1 MKSKTIGETVK
12 ELRKKRRWTQL
23 QLAEEMGHKSRHRTV
38 QRIEQN
44 NKGYSPNNM
53 TWEELFNAFDKEKE
67 NQLLSDC
74 YINNNI
80 NDDEGDEDNE
90 QEPYNTS
97 SPDVRLYEIGPSDL
111 NLLLEQLSG
120 DDGLIYFQFSNTINR
135 KEYELFK
142 NFEKLISE
150 HFGLG
155 PSNLRH
161 EIIDSLFILQEKDFS
176 IFYSMIGKLTYD
188 EQKYAPDGTWIEKG
202 YKDVH
207 IFYFSAPHRDRPNT
221 SSRGM
226 YANVLLENLI
236 PAKDREKFISNL
248 DFSVGTDYGEWDEPF
263 EPDEDTNLSFDEN
276 NMNGDDDPF

>member
-1 MKSKTIGETVK
+1 MKLKTIGETVK

-23 QLAEEMGHKSRHRTV
+23 QLAEAMGHKSRQRTV

-74 YINNNI
+74 YKNNI

-111 NLLLEQLSG
+111 NLLLEQLSE
-120 DDGLIYFQFSNTINR
+120 DEGLIYFQFSNTITR
-135 KEYELFK
+135 KEYKLFK
-142 NFEKLISE
+142 NFQKLISE
-150 HFGLG
+150 HFGHG
-155 PSNLRH
+155 PGDHHH
-161 EIIDSLFILQEKDFS
+161 EIIDSLFILQEKNFS
-176 IFYSMIGKLTYD
+176 IFYSMIGKLSYQV
-188 EQKYAPDGTWIEKG
+188 EKFSPDISWYETF

-236 PAKDREKFISNL
+236 PANDRKKFISNL
-248 DFSVGTDYGEWDEPF
+248 DHSIGSDHGVLDIDEDY
-263 EPDEDTNLSFDEN
+263 EPDEKDLPDELVKIIKGKN
-276 NMNGDDDPF
+276 D